1 MEREKVRKVRD
12 RQQQRGRV
20 RQMGASVDMGRGRHA
35 QTRHGREYDW
45 SKQHNRRVQTD
56 RRRDAGGDDEHERQ
70 QPPRAVLG
78 AARHERAECIEQ
90 PLAPATV
97 ADQEERGKEPDRRGQ
112 IAERLTRAIDAD
124 GAGGY
129 EDHGCHYRSHCF
141 RKPRWPRNR
150 DGKRDPKPD
159 QRQDQ
164 RQVEGH
170 SLSLPLV
177 GAHGLHLLDMFSK
190 RAPNVGQRVLLHHL
204 LPLVSGLRGP
214 GEPVL
219 EDVGRPFARQ

>member
-1 MEREKVRKVRD
+1 MDESQTARMEREKVRKVRD

-90 PLAPATV
+90 SLAPATV

-129 EDHGCHYRSHCF
+129 EDHGCHYRRDRKSTRLNSSHTVISYAVFCL
-141 RKPRWPRNR
+141 KKKNKTTTGTTTNTP
-150 DGKRDPKPD
+150 
-159 QRQDQ
+159 
-164 RQVEGH
+164 
-170 SLSLPLV
+170 
-177 GAHGLHLLDMFSK
+177 
-190 RAPNVGQRVLLHHL
+190 
-204 LPLVSGLRGP
+204 
-214 GEPVL
+214 
-219 EDVGRPFARQ
+219 